1 MEIEDSSQELF
12 AAVQIFSN
20 QVSLIKEMNL
30 NIDEETDNSSTL
42 SIPQKEPK
50 KLYFFF
56 SNSIDSYI
64 FADIHSMIK

>member
-42 SIPQKEPK
+42 SIPQNEPK
-50 KLYFFF
+50 KLYVF
-56 SNSIDSYI
+56 SNSWD
-64 FADIHSMIK
+64 